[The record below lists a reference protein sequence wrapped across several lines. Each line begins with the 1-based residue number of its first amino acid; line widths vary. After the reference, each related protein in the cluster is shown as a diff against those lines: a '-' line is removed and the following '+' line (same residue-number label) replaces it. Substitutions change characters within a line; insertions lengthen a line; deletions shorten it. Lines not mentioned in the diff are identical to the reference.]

1 MNLIGTLVS
10 WSLILHGTK
19 DYPIRLKQSDSN
31 TQPEVTE
38 TPVFTGTTLP
48 PVSQKSAYWEN
59 FSRFH
64 LKEIVIKLKEG
75 NWNNISFQSIEEI
88 QKQLCLTWILREI
101 KLQQCFNFMWN
112 SCFKWDFLDA
122 LFMWLLQ
129 KGTNGCV
136 FGLHL
141 LYMWFLEMWRWV
153 CRHVYR
159 KSAGGLQ
166 TL

>member
-19 DYPIRLKQSDSN
+19 DYPIQLKQSDSN

-38 TPVFTGTTLP
+38 TPVFTGTTFP

-75 NWNNISFQSIEEI
+75 N
-88 QKQLCLTWILREI
+88 
-101 KLQQCFNFMWN
+101 
-112 SCFKWDFLDA
+112 
-122 LFMWLLQ
+122 
-129 KGTNGCV
+129 
-136 FGLHL
+136 
-141 LYMWFLEMWRWV
+141 
-153 CRHVYR
+153 
-159 KSAGGLQ
+159 
-166 TL
+166 

>member
-48 PVSQKSAYWEN
+48 PVSQESAYWEN

-64 LKEIVIKLKEG
+64 LKEIVIP
-75 NWNNISFQSIEEI
+75 
-88 QKQLCLTWILREI
+88 
-101 KLQQCFNFMWN
+101 
-112 SCFKWDFLDA
+112 FKVFR
-122 LFMWLLQ
+122 
-129 KGTNGCV
+129 KYKSNCV
-136 FGLHL
+136 
-141 LYMWFLEMWRWV
+141 
-153 CRHVYR
+153 
-159 KSAGGLQ
+159 
-166 TL
+166 

>member
-19 DYPIRLKQSDSN
+19 DYPIQLKQSDSN

-75 NWNNISFQSIEEI
+75 NWNTHFLSKYLGNTKAIVSNMNFTWNKNCNNVLTLCEIHVLNEIFLMPFSCDFYKRHKWLSIWS
-88 QKQLCLTWILREI
+88 T
-101 KLQQCFNFMWN
+101 F
-112 SCFKWDFLDA
+112 
-122 LFMWLLQ
+122 
-129 KGTNGCV
+129 TVHVV
-136 FGLHL
+136 FRNVT
-141 LYMWFLEMWRWV
+141 MSV
-153 CRHVYR
+153 
-159 KSAGGLQ
+159 
-166 TL
+166 